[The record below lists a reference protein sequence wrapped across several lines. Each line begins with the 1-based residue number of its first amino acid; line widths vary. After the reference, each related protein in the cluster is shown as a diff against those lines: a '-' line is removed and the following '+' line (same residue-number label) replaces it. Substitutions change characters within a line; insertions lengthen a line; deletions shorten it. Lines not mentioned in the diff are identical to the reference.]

1 MAVFLNLYNSTEL
14 QHSASEPPALDYR
27 PSNRAWR
34 TSHLVSFLG
43 HIALERFRH
52 DDGDDDDSVNTT
64 GPQGEYVRAVV
75 NGKQER
81 MYGCDDGI
89 DWSCKWETFDRWVD
103 ERAQRW
109 GDWESV
115 CDK

>member
-14 QHSASEPPALDYR
+14 EHSASEPPALDHR
-27 PSNRAWR
+27 PTNRSWR

-43 HIALERFRH
+43 HIALQRFRQ
-52 DDGDDDDSVNTT
+52 DGDKED
-64 GPQGEYVRAVV
+64 EYVRAVV

-81 MYGCDDGI
+81 MYGCDDGVGG
-89 DWSCKWETFDRWVD
+89 SCRWETFDRWVD
-103 ERAQRW
+103 ERARRW

-115 CDK
+115 CDSK